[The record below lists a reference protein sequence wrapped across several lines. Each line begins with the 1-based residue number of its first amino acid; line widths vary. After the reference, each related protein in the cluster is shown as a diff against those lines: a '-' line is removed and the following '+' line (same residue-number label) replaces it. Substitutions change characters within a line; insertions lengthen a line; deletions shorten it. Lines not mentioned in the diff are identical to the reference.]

1 MSRCSNG
8 LNLQAAPGQS
18 WRVAAC
24 LLTGLWVSA
33 LLSGCDTSVTL
44 LPSPPVAP
52 DKVSPIAG
60 SPVDHI
66 VIIMQENRTFDNLF
80 HGFPGADSAQSGL
93 SNGVE
98 IPLQPVSLSDSRDL
112 DHSHLRWIQDVNHG
126 AMDGFAQSQF
136 SPSTLP
142 YSYVPESEIEP
153 YWTMAREYVLGDRMF
168 QSNTGPSYPSHQYLI
183 AGQSAGVA
191 ENPSGGWGCDAG
203 SSSLAPLIGPNGT
216 EVLPGLP
223 PCFDYQTVADLLDL
237 KGVSWRYYAP
247 DPDDSFYE
255 LSAYQAIR
263 HIRYGSDWQTNVIY
277 PDTRVLTDIAHGELA
292 QVTWIVPDLEN
303 SDHPGSGTVDGPDWV
318 ASIVNAIGQSQ
329 FWNSTAIFVTWDD
342 WGGWYDHVLPPRIDE
357 MGFGFR
363 VPLLVVSPWAKHG
376 YVSHEVHE
384 ASGFIRFIEYDFNL
398 GSLGQRDEN
407 ADYFAD
413 CFDLTQPSEPFVPI
427 VAGTPSGDFTPRKSL
442 RAVKANE

>member
-1 MSRCSNG
+1 
-8 LNLQAAPGQS
+8 
-18 WRVAAC
+18 
-24 LLTGLWVSA
+24 
-33 LLSGCDTSVTL
+33 
-44 LPSPPVAP
+44 
-52 DKVSPIAG
+52 
-60 SPVDHI
+60 
-66 VIIMQENRTFDNLF
+66 
-80 HGFPGADSAQSGL
+80 
-93 SNGVE
+93 
-98 IPLQPVSLSDSRDL
+98 
-112 DHSHLRWIQDVNHG
+112 
-126 AMDGFAQSQF
+126 
-136 SPSTLP
+136 
-142 YSYVPESEIEP
+142 
-153 YWTMAREYVLGDRMF
+153 
-168 QSNTGPSYPSHQYLI
+168 
-183 AGQSAGVA
+183 
-191 ENPSGGWGCDAG
+191 
-203 SSSLAPLIGPNGT
+203 
-216 EVLPGLP
+216 
-223 PCFDYQTVADLLDL
+223 
-237 KGVSWRYYAP
+237 
-247 DPDDSFYE
+247 
-255 LSAYQAIR
+255 
-263 HIRYGSDWQTNVIY
+263 
-277 PDTRVLTDIAHGELA
+277 VLTDIAHGELA